1 MTEKQDKKTTR
12 LIFGAWTACAAGVI
26 IALLLIGPG
35 EKTEPQVPAETE
47 KTETLG
53 QYGPAK
59 VESPEPAISDESKR
73 RIDYA
78 LLQAL
83 MLTGYGPDSIKID
96 TPPEELLAAGNVPP
110 NVLEIKLDGRP
121 GRYVSELSHALEKW
135 EPEAEL
141 AREDENAWIIS
152 LQGRVTHRLLM
163 PGIMEP
169 EASGRMAV
177 VIDDLGRDLIF
188 AGELAALDLQVTFSI
203 LPREPHSSE
212 TADRA
217 LAAGREII
225 LHQPME
231 PIDYPNVDPGPGALL
246 TEMTPEQIRSELSS
260 NLAVISMAK
269 GVNNHTGSRFTQV
282 ESALSPVM
290 EELVARKLFFLD
302 SLTTSK
308 SAVGDVAKKH
318 GLAYYKRSIFLDN
331 VRETDLILAQLK
343 KAERIARISGQAIA
357 IGHPY
362 PETLEALKVWQ
373 LSRSG
378 DVQVVSV
385 SELEPAHRP

>member
-1 MTEKQDKKTTR
+1 
-12 LIFGAWTACAAGVI
+12 LI
-26 IALLLIGPG
+26 
-35 EKTEPQVPAETE
+35 
-47 KTETLG
+47 
-53 QYGPAK
+53 
-59 VESPEPAISDESKR
+59 R

-83 MLTGYGPDSIKID
+83 LLTGYGPDSLE
-96 TPPEELLAAGNVPP
+96 TAPVAPGEPAGGQAPHQ
-110 NVLEIKLDGRP
+110 VLKIKLDGRP
-121 GRYVSELSHALEKW
+121 GRYISELTHGLEKW
-135 EPEAEL
+135 APGAEL
-141 AREDENAWIIS
+141 NREAENAWSIS
-152 LQGRVTHRLLM
+152 LHGRVTHRLLM
-163 PGIMEP
+163 PEAAEP
-169 EASGRMAV
+169 ETSGRMAV
-177 VIDDLGRDLIF
+177 VIDDLGRDLLF
-188 AGELAALDLQVTFSI
+188 AGELAALDLPVTFSI
-203 LPREPHSSE
+203 LPRAPHSSE
-212 TADRA
+212 TAQRA
-217 LAAGREII
+217 VDAGREII

-246 TEMTPEQIRSELSS
+246 TAMAPEMIRSGLAA
-260 NLAVISMAK
+260 NLAAVPMAR

-282 ESALSPVM
+282 ESALAPVM
-290 EELVARKLFFLD
+290 EELGARRMFFLD

-318 GLAYYKRSIFLDN
+318 GLAYYRRSIFLDN
-331 VRETDLILAQLK
+331 VRETDLILDQLE

-362 PETLEALKVWQ
+362 PETLEALKVWR